1 MKVKGEDANERTNYC
16 NRYYFV
22 GLYFLTREKKP
33 AVERVRKHRQRFFMA
48 KTSRII
54 RNRKVAKLSTREY
67 TRCERCGRPYSVYRK
82 FGLCRECMRDLA
94 HKGQLPG
101 IKKASW

>member
-33 AVERVRKHRQRFFMA
+33 AVERVRKHRQRFFMT

-54 RNRKVAKLSTREY
+54 RNRKVAKFSTEN
-67 TRCERCGRPYSVYRK
+67 T
-82 FGLCRECMRDLA
+82 LA
-94 HKGQLPG
+94 VNVAVDHIPF
-101 IKKASW
+101 IASLVFAENA